1 MANWCISSQFIPIL
15 CIHNIAGDKQ
25 GREHMNISRVKV
37 VMNSNSIYTC
47 FFFCSNSLL
56 MYLYPAILSLWGCFH
71 CLGQFVSFQPW
82 TQTLPMHKGFTGN
95 NAAGNPALL
104 FVIWCLRCQHQQSPT
119 SPTAAAAQHWTGGN
133 TGWLLAWSHVTH
145 AHIEWDNSHFRSRRS
160 SEKT

>member
-15 CIHNIAGDKQ
+15 CIHNIAGGKQ

-37 VMNSNSIYTC
+37 VMNSNWIYTC

-95 NAAGNPALL
+95 NAAGNPALMSQMPASAVSHISYCCSCTAL
-104 FVIWCLRCQHQQSPT
+104 NWGKHRVASSMKPCYTCTYRMRQQS
-119 SPTAAAAQHWTGGN
+119 
-133 TGWLLAWSHVTH
+133 
-145 AHIEWDNSHFRSRRS
+145 F
-160 SEKT
+160 